1 MKKQYY
7 PWNKCRPITIK
18 SSIMVMN
25 LTGHTSYRSFHRRGM
40 GAMPKNKFW
49 VEFNINLFHNQNK

>member
-7 PWNKCRPITIK
+7 PWNKCKPKTIK
-18 SSIMVMN
+18 SSIMVGN
-25 LTGHTSYRSFHRRGM
+25 LLGGLSYRSFTKRGM

-49 VEFNINLFHNQNK
+49 VEFNNNLFRNQNK